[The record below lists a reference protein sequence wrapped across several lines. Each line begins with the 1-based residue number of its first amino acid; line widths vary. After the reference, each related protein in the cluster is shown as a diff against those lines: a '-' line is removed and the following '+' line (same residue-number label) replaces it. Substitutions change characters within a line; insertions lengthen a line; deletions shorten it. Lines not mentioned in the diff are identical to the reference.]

1 MTYFGN
7 LRVNPNPCTE
17 QDQRRNWD
25 IANQLFETIIDQG
38 TVDNYTVCVDT
49 SDTEPAFLNDKLYN
63 QGAYLDGTHQLVY
76 ADIYVDAGVRKVRL
90 FTAAAAAAGADNYK
104 VKSSGTDTTDEYL
117 HDAIADAAAG
127 GTYSSGADILVK
139 AETIDAGAGNL
150 RERLFADM
158 STKTGYS
165 LTVTRVFAC
174 VSGNTRFID
183 LSNFYSELWAALGLV
198 RLTFADETLTADQQY
213 QMLRGQCTANVLAGD
228 ASFSIDQIHL
238 LSDCLDPRG
247 TPGDMNETLLVHKED
262 VKVTLRNND
271 WITAVR
277 NDTDSQWE
285 LLCTE
290 RYRSIRGTWYSG
302 TSTLVVNNIV
312 VLGSGLDPRTDT
324 TSTTET
330 VNITNVA
337 SDTYSSGDKVYAD
350 WNAKDG
356 VWEARPK
363 GGGGSTDLAW
373 GTITTEASAAT
384 VEGTPTDDGRVEL
397 FSGGTVTA
405 HNYYPDD
412 ATLGA
417 VACITGDGVLVTW
430 SCGVI

>member
-183 LSNFYSELWAALGLV
+183 LSNFYSELWDTLDYDGIEFVDNTLRV
-198 RLTFADETLTADQQY
+198 VEPKRLIRGTAV
-213 QMLRGQCTANVLAGD
+213 GTVNSGD
-228 ASFSIDQIHL
+228 ASFTID
-238 LSDCLDPRG
+238 
-247 TPGDMNETLLVHKED
+247 NVETLASGETSASSATVYNIHSYKYVDNEEVEAAWNENDNRWEAMLKAEGYTGFVCSLGADLAKSSPGSLVYG
-262 VKVTLRNND
+262 
-271 WITAVR
+271 TATVSAIGQNGALVLQGTRAVYNPFTVELPASNAQYTCVR
-277 NDTDSQWE
+277 SYRDPTDSANDQF
-285 LLCTE
+285 LIT
-290 RYRSIRGTWYSG
+290 
-302 TSTLVVNNIV
+302 
-312 VLGSGLDPRTDT
+312 GLDVMAVLYHLTGAGAA
-324 TSTTET
+324 TSLAIPE
-330 VNITNVA
+330 
-337 SDTYSSGDKVYAD
+337 S
-350 WNAKDG
+350 
-356 VWEARPK
+356 
-363 GGGGSTDLAW
+363 GSTADDIQW
-373 GTITTEASAAT
+373 MGTTC
-384 VEGTPTDDGRVEL
+384 
-397 FSGGTVTA
+397 
-405 HNYYPDD
+405 D
-412 ATLGA
+412 A
-417 VACITGDGVLVTW
+417 
-430 SCGVI
+430 

>member
-63 QGAYLDGTHQLVY
+63 QGVYLDGTHQLVY

-183 LSNFYSELWAALGLV
+183 LDFLYSEIWTALTLDG
-198 RLTFADETLTADQQY
+198 LTFDAGTL
-213 QMLRGQCTANVLAGD
+213 
-228 ASFSIDQIHL
+228 SIDRINH
-238 LSDCLDPRG
+238 
-247 TPGDMNETLLVHKED
+247 M
-262 VKVTLRNND
+262 
-271 WITAVR
+271 
-277 NDTDSQWE
+277 
-285 LLCTE
+285 
-290 RYRSIRGTWYSG
+290 IRGKATGPVGAATGSF
-302 TSTLVVNNIV
+302 NIDEV
-312 VLGSGLDPRTDT
+312 EPLSNGLDPSLGNPATTVTVYNVYNMRWDNNEWVEAAWNPDTSHWETLHKRGTAGQGGTDNLWVCT
-324 TSTTET
+324 LSSDIAGATPGTLTSGTGTIYQVDDGGLT
-330 VNITNVA
+330 DYSTPTNGGPMIVRNPFTCTMPA
-337 SDTYSSGDKVYAD
+337 SNAQYPCARTYSD
-350 WNAKDG
+350 
-356 VWEARPK
+356 
-363 GGGGSTDLAW
+363 
-373 GTITTEASAAT
+373 
-384 VEGTPTDDGRVEL
+384 
-397 FSGGTVTA
+397 
-405 HNYYPDD
+405 PDD
-412 ATLGA
+412 PTLDEWTISGPDMMAVLYALAGA
-417 VACITGDGVLVTW
+417 GAAKSLAIPEDGSGAADIQWLGGE
-430 SCGVI
+430 CPDA